1 MAITRTVRAE
11 RADNYLT
18 DPNMSLKAKGL
29 LSLILQIRERTQ
41 LSEIMAM
48 CGREEAEVHEAFRE
62 LMKLGY
68 LEIVQF
74 KTEDGGTEIQ
84 FIVDE
89 IPAEKEV

>member
-1 MAITRTVRAE
+1 MAFTITVRAE
-11 RADNYLT
+11 RADNYLI

-29 LSLILQIRERTQ
+29 LSLIHQIRERTQ

-48 CGREEAEVHEAFRE
+48 CGEEELEVYRAFGE

-74 KTEDGGTEIQ
+74 KTEDGGTGNEY
-84 FIVDE
+84 VVWDT
-89 IPAEKEV
+89 PVAKED

>member
-18 DPNMSLKAKGL
+18 DPDMSLKAKGL

-48 CGREEAEVHEAFRE
+48 CGRKETEVYAAFDE
-62 LMKLGY
+62 LVKSGY
-68 LEIVQF
+68 MERVEF

-84 FIVDE
+84 YIFDE

>member
-1 MAITRTVRAE
+1 MAFTRTVRAE

-48 CGREEAEVHEAFRE
+48 CGEELEVYRAFGE

-74 KTEDGGTEIQ
+74 KTEDGGTGNEY
-84 FIVDE
+84 VVWDT
-89 IPAEKEV
+89 PVAKED